1 MIRVSD
7 LSFGFPKKD
16 LYDKVSFTL
25 EEGQHVAFI
34 GTVGSGKS
42 TLIDMIMDLDKYMY
56 DGLIEIEHVR
66 RFAYISQFPKLDKPE
81 ETTVFNYIAE
91 EFIELE
97 EKIADIC
104 KEMETSTEI
113 ETLLEQYQDAVDQFN
128 ALDGD
133 NYANNINKKLGLANL
148 VKQKN
153 LMISELSGGEF
164 KLVQVIREMLHS
176 PELLVM
182 DEPDVFL
189 DFENLNALRTLINT
203 HKKLLVVITHNR
215 YLLNHCFDKIIHLED
230 TRINEFEGG
239 YIEYNFKLLQ
249 TKIELQEQALADEE
263 EMARNQILID
273 RLRESAS
280 AHAEASKGR
289 SLKARVKIQE
299 RLEESRTL
307 APFVD
312 IQQPKIFLETDQIIE
327 DSIALDVS
335 EYGISFDEMLLEN
348 VNFEIGSTDKVAIIG
363 SNGTGK
369 TTLLRNLFKNNNE
382 AINVH
387 DGVELAYLSQVQGE
401 VLKVYNTIYQE
412 FFDAGFNTYTEIKDY
427 LRGYGFEEDVLTQK
441 VGDLSGGERNILQIA
456 RIAAS
461 NANLLLLDE
470 PTSHLDTYAQQA
482 LEKAINN
489 FKGAIVMVSHDYY
502 SIINSMD
509 YVLLIENNTIRK
521 MKMKKFKRMI
531 YANHFKRDYLEIE
544 QKKQAVETRIAHAL
558 KGNNFE
564 FARELSVELEGYVK
578 LL

>member
-564 FARELSVELEGYVK
+564 FARELSVELEEYVK